1 MNQMKVFKTLR
12 TLAALMLA
20 VLLLA
25 SCQSMDTGD
34 AKKAEPVGR
43 LPDVREFDD
52 VLVPRDMVVSRDASF
67 VHRGTAMPTGL
78 LRLAGA
84 VEAKSL
90 MRYFQANM
98 PKDGW
103 RLVSEFRGPQTLMAF
118 QKAER
123 MCLIA
128 IEESTF
134 RTYMDIWV
142 VPLNETV
149 DMGPRK

>member
-1 MNQMKVFKTLR
+1 MDPMIGSATRR
-12 TLAALMLA
+12 TLVALLLA
-20 VLLLA
+20 VMLIA
-25 SCQSMDTGD
+25 SCQSMDAGD
-34 AKKAEPVGR
+34 AKKAEPAR

-52 VLVPRDMVVSRDASF
+52 VLVPREMIVSRDASF
-67 VHRGTAMPTGL
+67 VHQGTTRPTGL
-78 LRLAGA
+78 LRLAGS

-103 RLVSEFRGPQTLMAF
+103 QMVSEFRGPQTLMVF
-118 QKAER
+118 QKADR

-128 IEESTF
+128 IEDSTF
-134 RTYMDIWV
+134 RTFMDIWV